1 MLPEADGRSVVV
13 VARRLSY
20 LLIGAACVALLTAG
34 IYMIA
39 TRHFYEAAAAL
50 SGLAIIGI
58 ILRLTRRLFP
68 GEKRPILQAAL
79 AVVLFEAVFFGTVLD
94 FYDKRPYFDKFNH
107 GLAGAFLAI
116 IGLITFYW
124 FNPEQRIRLS
134 VRPGFVGFYCTGFAI
149 LGKVLWEFYEYAGDR
164 ILQANMQRWQFGV
177 VYALTDTMLD
187 LAVGLLGSVMIS
199 LLIWHKLKKDS
210 QKFYQDFISGFFIV

>member
-1 MLPEADGRSVVV
+1 VT
-13 VARRLSY
+13 RRISTM
-20 LLIGAACVALLTAG
+20 LIGAVCLALLIAG
-34 IYMIA
+34 FSMIA
-39 TRHFYEAAAAL
+39 IRHYYEAAAAL

-68 GEKRPILQAAL
+68 GEKRPVLQAAL

-107 GLAGAFLAI
+107 GLAGAFLAV

-124 FNPEQRIRLS
+124 FNPEQRTRLS

-187 LAVGLLGSVMIS
+187 LAVGLIGSVIIS
-199 LLIWHKLKKDS
+199 LLIRNRLKKDA
-210 QKFYQDFISGFFIV
+210 QRFYHDFISGFFTVPGS

>member
-1 MLPEADGRSVVV
+1 MILT
-13 VARRLSY
+13 RRIPC
-20 LLIGAACVALLTAG
+20 LLIGAVCLTLLAAG
-34 IYMIA
+34 IYMMVI
-39 TRHFYEAAAAL
+39 RHFYEAAAAL

-58 ILRLTRRLFP
+58 ILRLTKRLFP
-68 GEKRPILQAAL
+68 GKKLPILQAAL
-79 AVVLFEAVFFGTVLD
+79 AIVLFEAVFFGTVLD

-107 GLAGAFLAI
+107 GVAGAFLAV

-199 LLIWHKLKKDS
+199 LLIRSKLKKDS
-210 QKFYQDFISGFFIV
+210 QRFYREFISGFFKEPGT